1 MPKTGI
7 GKNAKR
13 GAKVAQEKVRHLVID
28 FLKKKKGTQRKAAEL
43 FGLSLNGVQRI
54 WSVVYKVVKKLQA
67 SNRLRFGN

>member
-43 FGLSLNGVQRI
+43 FGLSLNGVQRYGD
-54 WSVVYKVVKKLQA
+54 VTKKKVSEV
-67 SNRLRFGN
+67 